1 MKHRREVITTGLFN
15 HLFKRNMSVGSSNF
29 SAFFVSSDGKIITS
43 NTIQPSQ
50 AMTNSDIYAVIS
62 RISSNIAA
70 MKIKADDQNV
80 QNVINKPSTIL
91 NSFSFWQK
99 CVTQM
104 LLTGN
109 TYVYIQRQ
117 NGLPVGLVQIPANE
131 VTINILSKA
140 AGDKVDDA
148 IYTITLD
155 AENGRQIQVPSRD
168 ILHFRCLVTG
178 SDAQTNGFTGISP
191 LVSLSQEV
199 TVQDTSRKLAIA
211 ALSHA
216 ISPSFVLK
224 IPTVQVSEQTKEKFR
239 ANFEKMTSGSNAGRA
254 IVLDSSMDVE
264 PLQINPDVDK
274 LLSNTEFTQ
283 NQIAKAFNIPS
294 EYLNGQGNQQ
304 SSITEMGSLYVN
316 ALSLY
321 INPILSELRLK
332 FGCEI
337 TTDFSSIADVDH
349 QQLISNVVSLAAG
362 KSPVLS
368 AEVATA
374 VLKNVDA
381 LGLNDIDQ
389 SLFKAPAP
397 PSDNKGDDNDE

>member
-1 MKHRREVITTGLFN
+1 
-15 HLFKRNMSVGSSNF
+15 MSVGSSNF
-29 SAFFVSSDGKIITS
+29 SAFFVSNNGKIITS

-109 TYVYIQRQ
+109 TYVYIQRES
-117 NGLPVGLVQIPANE
+117 GVPVGLTQIPANE

-140 AGDKVDDA
+140 AGDEVDDA

-155 AENGRQIQVPSRD
+155 TENGRQIQVPSRD

-191 LVSLSQEV
+191 LVSLAQEV

-239 ANFEKMTSGSNAGRA
+239 SNFEKMTSGSNAGRA

-332 FGCEI
+332 FGCDI

-389 SLFKAPAP
+389 SLFKAP
-397 PSDNKGDDNDE
+397 SNNKGDDNDE

>member
-1 MKHRREVITTGLFN
+1 ML
-15 HLFKRNMSVGSSNF
+15 KRNMSIGSSNF
-29 SAFFVSSDGKIITS
+29 SAFFVSNNGKIITS

-109 TYVYIQRQ
+109 TYVYIQRE
-117 NGLPVGLVQIPANE
+117 GGVPVGLTQIPADE

-140 AGDKVDDA
+140 AGDEVDDA

-155 AENGRQIQVPSRD
+155 TENGRQIQVPSRD

-191 LVSLSQEV
+191 LVSLAQEV

-239 ANFEKMTSGSNAGRA
+239 SNFEKMTSGSNAGRA

-304 SSITEMGSLYVN
+304 SSITEMASLYVN

-332 FGCEI
+332 FGCDI

-349 QQLISNVVSLAAG
+349 QQLISNVVSLSTS

-368 AEVATA
+368 PEVATA

-389 SLFKAPAP
+389 SLFKVPAP
-397 PSDNKGDDNDE
+397 PKNNKGDDNDE

>member
-1 MKHRREVITTGLFN
+1 
-15 HLFKRNMSVGSSNF
+15 MSVGSSNF
-29 SAFFVSSDGKIITS
+29 SAFFVSNNGKIITS

-117 NGLPVGLVQIPANE
+117 NGVPVGLTQIPADE

-140 AGDKVDDA
+140 AGDEVDDA

-155 AENGRQIQVPSRD
+155 TENGRQIQVPSRD

-191 LVSLSQEV
+191 LVSLAQEV

-239 ANFEKMTSGSNAGRA
+239 SNFEKMTSGSNAGRA
-254 IVLDSSMDVE
+254 VVLDSSMDVE

-304 SSITEMGSLYVN
+304 SSITEMASLYVN

-332 FGCEI
+332 FGCDI

-389 SLFKAPAP
+389 SLFKVPAP
-397 PSDNKGDDNDE
+397 PKNNKGDDNDE

>member
-1 MKHRREVITTGLFN
+1 
-15 HLFKRNMSVGSSNF
+15 MSIGSSNF
-29 SAFFVSSDGKIITS
+29 SAFFVTNNGKIITS

-117 NGLPVGLVQIPANE
+117 NGVPVGLVQIPADE
-131 VTINILSKA
+131 VTINILSKQ
-140 AGDKVDDA
+140 AGDDVDDA

-178 SDAQTNGFTGISP
+178 ADAQTNGFTGISP

>member
-1 MKHRREVITTGLFN
+1 
-15 HLFKRNMSVGSSNF
+15 MSVGSSNF
-29 SAFFVSSDGKIITS
+29 SAFFVSNNGKIITS

-131 VTINILSKA
+131 VTINILSKQ
-140 AGDKVDDA
+140 AGDPVDDA

-178 SDAQTNGFTGISP
+178 SDAQTNGYTGISP
-191 LVSLSQEV
+191 LVSLAQEV

-239 ANFEKMTSGSNAGRA
+239 SNFEKMTSGSNAGRA

-283 NQIAKAFNIPS
+283 NQIDKAFNI
-294 EYLNGQGNQQ
+294 Q
-304 SSITEMGSLYVN
+304 S
-316 ALSLY
+316 
-321 INPILSELRLK
+321 
-332 FGCEI
+332 
-337 TTDFSSIADVDH
+337 
-349 QQLISNVVSLAAG
+349 
-362 KSPVLS
+362 
-368 AEVATA
+368 
-374 VLKNVDA
+374 
-381 LGLNDIDQ
+381 
-389 SLFKAPAP
+389 
-397 PSDNKGDDNDE
+397 

>member
-1 MKHRREVITTGLFN
+1 
-15 HLFKRNMSVGSSNF
+15 MSVGSSNF
-29 SAFFVSSDGKIITS
+29 SAFFVSNNGKIITS

-109 TYVYIQRQ
+109 TYVYIQRK
-117 NGLPVGLVQIPANE
+117 NGLPVRLVQIPANE

-191 LVSLSQEV
+191 LVSLAQEV

-239 ANFEKMTSGSNAGRA
+239 SNFEKMTSGSNAGRA

-304 SSITEMGSLYVN
+304 SSITEMASLYVN

-332 FGCEI
+332 FGCDI

>member
-1 MKHRREVITTGLFN
+1 
-15 HLFKRNMSVGSSNF
+15 MSVGSSNL
-29 SAFFVSSDGKIITS
+29 SAFFVSNNGKIITS

-50 AMTNSDIYAVIS
+50 AMNNSDIYAVIS

-70 MKIKADDQNV
+70 MKMKADNPYV
-80 QNVINKPSTIL
+80 QNVINKPSTII

-99 CVTQM
+99 VITQM

-109 TYVYIQRQ
+109 SYVLIQRDEHL
-117 NGLPVGLVQIPANE
+117 NPVGLVHIPANE
-131 VTINILSKA
+131 VTINILSKQ
-140 AGDKVDDA
+140 AGDPVDDA

-155 AENGRQIQVPSRD
+155 AENGKQYQLPSAD

-191 LVSLSQEV
+191 LVSLAQEV

-239 ANFEKMTSGSNAGRA
+239 SNFEKMTSGSNAGRA

-304 SSITEMGSLYVN
+304 SSITEMASLYVN

-332 FGCEI
+332 FGCKI

-349 QQLISNVVSLAAG
+349 QQLISNVVSLSTS

-368 AEVATA
+368 PEVAMA

-389 SLFKAPAP
+389 SLFKVPAP
-397 PSDNKGDDNDE
+397 PKNNKGDDNDE

>member
-1 MKHRREVITTGLFN
+1 
-15 HLFKRNMSVGSSNF
+15 MSIGSSNF
-29 SAFFVSSDGKIITS
+29 SAFFVTNNGKIITS

-131 VTINILSKA
+131 VTINILSKQ
-140 AGDKVDDA
+140 AGDPVDDA

-178 SDAQTNGFTGISP
+178 SDAQTNGYTGISP
-191 LVSLSQEV
+191 LVSLAQEV

-239 ANFEKMTSGSNAGRA
+239 SNFEKMTSGSNAGRA

-304 SSITEMGSLYVN
+304 SSITEMASLYVN

-332 FGCEI
+332 FNCNI

-349 QQLISNVVSLAAG
+349 QQLISNVVSLSTS

-368 AEVATA
+368 PEIAMA

-389 SLFKAPAP
+389 SLFKVPAP
-397 PSDNKGDDNDE
+397 PNNNKGDDNDE

>member
-1 MKHRREVITTGLFN
+1 
-15 HLFKRNMSVGSSNF
+15 MSVGSSNF
-29 SAFFVSSDGKIITS
+29 SAFFVSNNGKIITS

-70 MKIKADDQNV
+70 MKIKANDPNV

-117 NGLPVGLVQIPANE
+117 NGVPVSLTQIPANE

-178 SDAQTNGFTGISP
+178 ADAQTNGFTGISP

-239 ANFEKMTSGSNAGRA
+239 SNFEKMTSGSNAGRA

-304 SSITEMGSLYVN
+304 SSITEMASLYVN

-332 FGCEI
+332 FGCDI

-349 QQLISNVVSLAAG
+349 QQLISNVVSLSTS

-368 AEVATA
+368 PEVATA

-389 SLFKAPAP
+389 SLFKVPAP
-397 PSDNKGDDNDE
+397 PKNDKGDDNDE

>member
-1 MKHRREVITTGLFN
+1 
-15 HLFKRNMSVGSSNF
+15 MSVGSSNF
-29 SAFFVSSDGKIITS
+29 SAFFVANNGKIITS

-70 MKIKADDQNV
+70 MKIKADDPNV

-117 NGLPVGLVQIPANE
+117 NGLPVGLVQIPANK
-131 VTINILSKA
+131 VTINILSKQ
-140 AGDKVDDA
+140 AGDDVDDA

-168 ILHFRCLVTG
+168 ILHFRCLITG

-349 QQLISNVVSLAAG
+349 QQLISNVVSLSTS

-368 AEVATA
+368 PEVATA

-389 SLFKAPAP
+389 SLFKVPAP
-397 PSDNKGDDNDE
+397 PTNNKGDDNDE

>member
-29 SAFFVSSDGKIITS
+29 SAFFVTNNGKIITS

-117 NGLPVGLVQIPANE
+117 NGVPVGLVQIPANE
-131 VTINILSKA
+131 VTINILSKQ
-140 AGDKVDDA
+140 AGDDVDDA

-191 LVSLSQEV
+191 LVSLAQEV

-239 ANFEKMTSGSNAGRA
+239 DNFEKMTSGSNAGRA

>member
-1 MKHRREVITTGLFN
+1 
-15 HLFKRNMSVGSSNF
+15 MSVGSSNF
-29 SAFFVSSDGKIITS
+29 SAFFVTNNGKIITS

-131 VTINILSKA
+131 VTINILSKQ
-140 AGDKVDDA
+140 AGDDVDDA

-178 SDAQTNGFTGISP
+178 SDAQTNGFAGISP
-191 LVSLSQEV
+191 LVSLAQEV

-239 ANFEKMTSGSNAGRA
+239 SNFEKMTSGSNAGRA

>member
-1 MKHRREVITTGLFN
+1 
-15 HLFKRNMSVGSSNF
+15 MSVGSSNF
-29 SAFFVSSDGKIITS
+29 SAFFVSNNGKIITS

-70 MKIKADDQNV
+70 MKIKADDPNV

-117 NGLPVGLVQIPANE
+117 NGVPVGLTQIPANE

-140 AGDKVDDA
+140 AGDEVDDA

-239 ANFEKMTSGSNAGRA
+239 SNFEKMTSGSNAGRA

-304 SSITEMGSLYVN
+304 SSITEMASLYVN

-332 FGCEI
+332 FGCDI

-362 KSPVLS
+362 KIPVLS

-389 SLFKAPAP
+389 SLFKVPSP
-397 PSDNKGDDNDE
+397 PKNNKGDDNDE